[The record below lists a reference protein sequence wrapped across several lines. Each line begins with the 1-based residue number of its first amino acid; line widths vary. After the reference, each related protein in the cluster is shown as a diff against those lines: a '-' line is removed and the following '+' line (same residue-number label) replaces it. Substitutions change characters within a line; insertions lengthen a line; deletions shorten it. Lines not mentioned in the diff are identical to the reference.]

1 MFRPSQIDEASFEVR
16 LKAKACECHEVD
28 PKTVYVIPRDDSKD
42 RRAVIWLLEGILCVS
57 TDTGEICK
65 ANEIGNHCC
74 YHVFAANRRREINAK
89 RRATIRRKKFRLVA
103 A

>member
-1 MFRPSQIDEASFEVR
+1 MIRSAQIDEASFGVR

-28 PKTVYVIPRDDSKD
+28 ERTVYVIPHDRTKD

-57 TDTGEICK
+57 ATTGEPCE
-65 ANEIGNHCC
+65 ANDHRKYC
-74 YHVFAANRRREINAK
+74 YHAVAANRRREINAK
-89 RRATIRRKKFRLVA
+89 RRATLNRKKLRAQA